1 MVFSRIRF
9 WNTSG
14 TSLATGGYTTTY
26 VAATEEW
33 TATISTFQQENLGQV
48 FYNSTANAFKVTKQS
63 VSGGTWA
70 SGVALPTAIKGFAS
84 AGTQTAAI
92 AAGGEN
98 EPGDK
103 LTSTFEYDGSS
114 WTTGGN
120 LNAGKR
126 ENTGAGT
133 QTAALSMGGDLP
145 PYTGQTEEYNGSS
158 WSEQNDLATARGAAA
173 GMGQTQQN
181 NMMEP
186 IGLQVEI

>member
-1 MVFSRIRF
+1 MAEYKDIKGFKVQTVSTDPAASII
-9 WNTSG
+9 
-14 TSLATGGYTTTY
+14 ATG
-26 VAATEEW
+26 V
-33 TATISTFQQENLGQV
+33 
-48 FYNSTANAFKVTKQS
+48 
-63 VSGGTWA
+63 WA

-126 ENTGAGT
+126 ENAGAGT

-158 WSEQNDLATARGAAA
+158 WSEQNDL
-173 GMGQTQQN
+173 MQQR
-181 NMMEP
+181 EER
-186 IGLQVEI
+186 LQVWVHKRLVFWLVE